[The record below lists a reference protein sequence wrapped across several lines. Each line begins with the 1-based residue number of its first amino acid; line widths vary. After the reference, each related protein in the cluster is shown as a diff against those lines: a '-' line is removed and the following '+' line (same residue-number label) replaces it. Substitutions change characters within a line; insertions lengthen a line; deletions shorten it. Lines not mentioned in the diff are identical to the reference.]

1 MSKSLTYLKTLEIN
15 NILEKMFQLD
25 NEPIEKNILNYT
37 TEDELLAFCR
47 LTTGF
52 LDEVIK

>member
-25 NEPIEKNILNYT
+25 NEPIEKNILDYT